1 MNVGC
6 EGGMVLME
14 CDQGVQKGTG
24 KLVGWHDPDENRQW
38 ILTNKSRCLEDKR
51 MTAQEAVSKFI
62 VDGSL
67 LAMGGFG
74 HVRVSMAVVYEII
87 RQQKQHLTMTGKT
100 AVHDLD
106 LLVGS
111 GCVDKVEV
119 AYSFG
124 HELRGLSPASRR
136 AVETGKCKVTG
147 EISNAGFQWR
157 FLAAMMGL
165 PFIPTRVMLGTDTFA
180 HSSAQTMVDPFSGK
194 QLCLLPACYPDVA
207 VIHVPRCDKFGNAQI
222 DGIMVE
228 DFELS
233 RAARHLILTTEKIVD
248 SKQIRQ
254 EPWKTVIPFYL
265 ASAVVE
271 VPFGSHPCQ
280 MPYLYFFDEDHIGE
294 WLSLSATDDGVRQ
307 YLDKFVYGVDN
318 FQQYLKLVGGVK
330 KLAQL
335 KRIEHFKEPM
345 SAPWLKAKNEKK
357 PLKEPY
363 SSTELL
369 ACVAAHILEDKK
381 SVFVGTGLPIIASM
395 LAQRTHAPNLLLFFE
410 AGGIG
415 PEMPVLPISV
425 GDSRTFYHAVAASSM
440 HDSMAMA
447 QAGYID
453 YGFLGGAQI
462 DKFGNLNTTVIGPYE
477 HPKVRLPGSGG
488 ANDVGTLCHKTI
500 ILMRQD
506 KHRFL
511 EHIDFLTTP
520 GYLKGCDSREKA
532 GLPRGS
538 GPFRVISQ
546 LGVYGFDS
554 ESKHMTLLSLHPG
567 VTVEQIKE
575 NSGFEIL
582 IPSHVS
588 ITTPPSQKELKILK
602 KIDPAGMVI
611 GK

>member
-1 MNVGC
+1 
-6 EGGMVLME
+6 MVLVENNKGM
-14 CDQGVQKGTG
+14 QKGEG

-51 MTAQEAVSKFI
+51 TTVTEAVSRFVK
-62 VDGSL
+62 DGSL

-74 HVRVSMAVVYEII
+74 HVRVSMAIVYEII
-87 RQQKQHLTMTGKT
+87 RQQKRNLTMTGKT

-111 GCVDKVEV
+111 GCVNTVEV

-136 AVETGKCKVTG
+136 AVETGRCKVSG
-147 EISNAGFQWR
+147 EISNAGYQWR

-165 PFIPTRVMLGTDTFA
+165 PFIPTRVMLGTDTFKK
-180 HSSAQTMVDPFSGK
+180 SSAQTMTDPFSGK
-194 QLCLLPACYPDVA
+194 PVCLLPSCYPDVA
-207 VIHVPRCDKFGNAQI
+207 VIHVPRCDRFGNAQI

-265 ASAVVE
+265 VSAVVE

-307 YLDKFVYGVDN
+307 YLDKYVYGVDD
-318 FQQYLKLVGGVK
+318 FQQYLKLAGGVK

-335 KRIEHFKEPM
+335 NRIELFKEPM
-345 SAPWLKAKNEKK
+345 SAPWLLGKNEKK
-357 PLKEPY
+357 PLTEPY

-381 SVFVGTGLPIIASM
+381 SVFVGTGLPMIAAM

-462 DKFGNLNTTVIGPYE
+462 DKYGNLNTTVIGPYE

-488 ANDVGTLCHKTI
+488 ANDVGTLCNKTI
-500 ILMRQD
+500 IIMRQD

-511 EHIDFLTTP
+511 EKIDFLTTP
-520 GYLKGCDSREKA
+520 GYLDGFDSREKK
-532 GLPRGS
+532 GLPIGS
-538 GPFRVISQ
+538 GPYRVISQ
-546 LGVYGFDS
+546 LGVYGFDD
-554 ESKHMTLLSLHPG
+554 ESKRMQLLSIHPG
-567 VTVEQIKE
+567 ITINQIKE
-575 NSGFEIL
+575 NSGFEII
-582 IPSHVS
+582 IPKKIST
-588 ITTPPSQKELKILK
+588 TTPPSKKELAILK